1 MKFACYT
8 LGCKVNQYETQA
20 MEQLLMQ
27 SGHTLGSFDEI
38 CDGYIINTCTVTA
51 VSDKKS
57 RNAIRRVRK
66 LNPNAVV
73 GVCGC
78 YAQSSPDEIRKL
90 DVDVLIG
97 TDGREAFVRHMI
109 GAAQTRQKWDCVDDA
124 GGPRAFE
131 ILPAGGLAARTR
143 ALLKVEDGCNNFC
156 TYCIIP
162 YARGRVRSMPLNAA
176 VEQAR
181 GLAAEGYREIVING
195 IEISSWGWEWKNGS
209 CLRQLLAAL
218 CEAVPG
224 VRIRLGSLEPRTIDE
239 AFCKTLS
246 GYANLCPQFH
256 LSLQSGSSKTLRA
269 MRRPYTT
276 EQYAAVAAKL
286 REAFGEEN
294 VSITTDVIVGFPG
307 ETEQD
312 FEDSMAFVAGQR
324 FLKVHVFP
332 YSRREGTPAFDF
344 PNQVPEHEKE
354 SRSRRMTA
362 AVEKVRAELAHAA
375 QGRTAQVL
383 LETPL
388 SSTLFTGYT
397 KQYLPVVVSAPG
409 HKSGE
414 IVTVTLGE
422 WDGKRC
428 RAQAQ

>member
-124 GGPRAFE
+124 GGSRTFE
-131 ILPAGGLAARTR
+131 ILPAGGLVARTR

-209 CLRQLLAAL
+209 CLRQLLASL

-256 LSLQSGSSKTLRA
+256 LSLQSGSDTVLKRMHRKYDTARYLESVQLLRKYF
-269 MRRPYTT
+269 PGC
-276 EQYAAVAAKL
+276 AV
-286 REAFGEEN
+286 
-294 VSITTDVIVGFPG
+294 TTDLIVGFPG
-307 ETEQD
+307 ETEEE
-312 FEDSMAFVAGQR
+312 FEDTISLIEDVRYDALFTFIFSPRA
-324 FLKVHVFP
+324 
-332 YSRREGTPAFDF
+332 GTPAAKMDDPTPKEEKNRRFDRLCAVQ
-344 PNQVPEHEKE
+344 NRISLEIHQGYVGKTV
-354 SRSRRMTA
+354 RVLCDGRDKDLLTA
-362 AVEKVRAELAHAA
+362 RTEGGRLVRFAGDDSLIGQFLDVTITGCTTWSLVGEL
-375 QGRTAQVL
+375 R
-383 LETPL
+383 
-388 SSTLFTGYT
+388 
-397 KQYLPVVVSAPG
+397 
-409 HKSGE
+409 
-414 IVTVTLGE
+414 
-422 WDGKRC
+422 
-428 RAQAQ
+428 

>member
-109 GAAQTRQKWDCVDDA
+109 DAAQTRQKWDCVDDA
-124 GGPRAFE
+124 GGSRTFE

-195 IEISSWGWEWKNGS
+195 IEISSWGWEWKNGRPR
-209 CLRQLLAAL
+209 CARL
-218 CEAVPG
+218 CRAC
-224 VRIRLGSLEPRTIDE
+224 
-239 AFCKTLS
+239 A
-246 GYANLCPQFH
+246 
-256 LSLQSGSSKTLRA
+256 SGSALWSRA
-269 MRRPYTT
+269 RSTRRSARHFPDMRISAR
-276 EQYAAVAAKL
+276 
-286 REAFGEEN
+286 
-294 VSITTDVIVGFPG
+294 
-307 ETEQD
+307 
-312 FEDSMAFVAGQR
+312 
-324 FLKVHVFP
+324 
-332 YSRREGTPAFDF
+332 
-344 PNQVPEHEKE
+344 
-354 SRSRRMTA
+354 
-362 AVEKVRAELAHAA
+362 
-375 QGRTAQVL
+375 
-383 LETPL
+383 
-388 SSTLFTGYT
+388 SST
-397 KQYLPVVVSAPG
+397 
-409 HKSGE
+409 
-414 IVTVTLGE
+414 
-422 WDGKRC
+422 
-428 RAQAQ
+428 

>member
-109 GAAQTRQKWDCVDDA
+109 RAAETKQKWESVGDA
-124 GGPRAFE
+124 AAPRSFE

-162 YARGRVRSMPLNAA
+162 
-176 VEQAR
+176 
-181 GLAAEGYREIVING
+181 
-195 IEISSWGWEWKNGS
+195 
-209 CLRQLLAAL
+209 
-218 CEAVPG
+218 
-224 VRIRLGSLEPRTIDE
+224 
-239 AFCKTLS
+239 
-246 GYANLCPQFH
+246 
-256 LSLQSGSSKTLRA
+256 
-269 MRRPYTT
+269 
-276 EQYAAVAAKL
+276 
-286 REAFGEEN
+286 
-294 VSITTDVIVGFPG
+294 
-307 ETEQD
+307 
-312 FEDSMAFVAGQR
+312 
-324 FLKVHVFP
+324 
-332 YSRREGTPAFDF
+332 
-344 PNQVPEHEKE
+344 
-354 SRSRRMTA
+354 
-362 AVEKVRAELAHAA
+362 
-375 QGRTAQVL
+375 
-383 LETPL
+383 
-388 SSTLFTGYT
+388 
-397 KQYLPVVVSAPG
+397 
-409 HKSGE
+409 
-414 IVTVTLGE
+414 
-422 WDGKRC
+422 
-428 RAQAQ
+428 